1 MAIDFSRQDL
11 TIEQI
16 QKEYEEEQKEVES
29 LRNGVKV
36 LEKEKL
42 EFEKEINRLQVENY
56 KLFSKASSPLDK
68 DKDKKEEKPSISID
82 DFLK

>member
-1 MAIDFSRQDL
+1 MAINFTRQDL

-16 QKEYEEEQKEVES
+16 QKEYEEEQKEVEA

-42 EFEKEINRLQVENY
+42 EYEKEINRLQVENY
-56 KLFSKASSPLDK
+56 KLFSKASSPMDK
-68 DKDKKEEKPSISID
+68 KKEEEAPKISID

>member
-1 MAIDFSRQDL
+1 MKMAIDFSRQDL

-16 QKEYEEEQKEVES
+16 QKEYEEEQKEVEA

-36 LEKEKL
+36 LEQEKL

-56 KLFSKASSPLDK
+56 KLFSKSSSPIDK
-68 DKDKKEEKPSISID
+68 AKEKVSSISID

>member
-1 MAIDFSRQDL
+1 MAIDFKRQDL

-16 QKEYEEEQKEVES
+16 QKEYEEEQKEVEA

-36 LEKEKL
+36 LEQEKL

-68 DKDKKEEKPSISID
+68 KEKEKTPAISIN

>member
-1 MAIDFSRQDL
+1 MAIDFTRQDL

-16 QKEYEEEQKEVES
+16 QKEYEEEQKEFEA
-29 LRNGVKV
+29 LRNGVKF

-42 EFEKEINRLQVENY
+42 EYEKEINRLQVENY
-56 KLFSKASSPLDK
+56 KLFSKSSSPLDK
-68 DKDKKEEKPSISID
+68 DKKEEIPSISID

>member
-1 MAIDFSRQDL
+1 MAIDFTRQDL

-16 QKEYEEEQKEVES
+16 QKEYEEEQKEVEA

-36 LEKEKL
+36 LEKEKADY
-42 EFEKEINRLQVENY
+42 EKEINRLQVENY
-56 KLFSKASSPLDK
+56 KLFSKATSPMDK
-68 DKDKKEEKPSISID
+68 KKEEEAPKISID

>member
-1 MAIDFSRQDL
+1 MAIDFTRQDL

-16 QKEYEEEQKEVES
+16 QKEYEEEQKEVEA
-29 LRNGVKV
+29 LRNGVKF

-56 KLFSKASSPLDK
+56 KLFSKSCSPM
-68 DKDKKEEKPSISID
+68 DKKEKEEAPKISID